1 MPTYG
6 YICQSCGHQFD
17 LFQKMSD
24 GAKRKCPECGLLK
37 LRRLIGSG
45 GGVIFKGG
53 GFYETD
59 YRRAHTRG
67 KEKSDGEG

>member
-6 YICQSCGHQFD
+6 YRCSGCGHECDFV
-17 LFQKMSD
+17 QKMSD
-24 GAKRKCPECGLLK
+24 GPKRKCPGCGRLK
-37 LRRLIGSG
+37 LQRLIGGG
-45 GGVIFKGG
+45 GGVIFKGP

-67 KEKSDGEG
+67 KEKSSGEG